1 MMIVIHI
8 YKYKL
13 IGVDFLDSSDAWRI
27 IVLFILLVLSA
38 FFSSA
43 ETCLTTVNKM
53 RMKSMADEKVKN
65 AKLVLKLIE
74 DPAKLLSAILIGNNI
89 VNLSASSLTT
99 SFAIQLAAKSG
110 FSDLTSIITGLATG
124 VLTVLILIFG
134 EIVPKTLATM
144 NAEKLS
150 LVYAKPIYAV
160 TTVLT
165 PIAFI
170 MNKISNGLLI
180 LLRIDTK
187 RRPAITE
194 NELRTIVDVSH
205 KEGVIESEERQMIT
219 NVVDFGDSLAKD
231 VMVPKMDVSFVNV
244 KLSYNELVECYS
256 VDKFTRMPV
265 YSESRDN
272 IVGIINLKD
281 LFFYQGCKK
290 DFSIAEIMREPYF
303 TYEYKKISELFF
315 EMKQAS
321 IPMAIVLDE
330 YGSTAGMLTI
340 EDLIEEIVGE
350 IRDEYDAN
358 EEDEITKIDDE
369 NYILLG
375 VAKLDDVDESLGIKI
390 ESEDY
395 DSIAGHIINLL
406 DHFPEAGETVSD
418 KFARYTVLE
427 AEKNRIDKVKLHLL
441 PKPKEEDEEEIEE
454 EMV

>member
-1 MMIVIHI
+1 M
-8 YKYKL
+8 
-13 IGVDFLDSSDAWRI
+13 DSSDAWRI
-27 IVLFILLVLSA
+27 ITLFILLVLSA

-65 AKLVLKLIE
+65 ARIVLKLIE
-74 DPAKLLSAILIGNNI
+74 NQTKMLSAILIGNNI
-89 VNLSASSLTT
+89 VNLTASSLTT
-99 SFAIQLAAKSG
+99 SFAIQIAQKSG
-110 FSDLTSIITGLATG
+110 FSEMTSIITGAATG
-124 VLTVLILIFG
+124 ILTVLILIFG

-144 NAEKLS
+144 SAEKLA
-150 LVYAKPIYAV
+150 LTYAKPVYAV
-160 TTVLT
+160 TTVLA
-165 PIAFI
+165 PVAFL
-170 MNKISNGLLI
+170 MNQISKGLLI
-180 LLRIDTK
+180 ILRIDTK
-187 RRPAITE
+187 KQPAITE

-231 VMVPKMDVSFVNV
+231 VMVPKMDVAFANV

-272 IVGIINLKD
+272 VVGIINLKD
-281 LFFYQGCKK
+281 LFFYQGSKK
-290 DFSIAEIMREPYF
+290 DFSIADVMREPYF

-315 EMKQAS
+315 EMKKKS

-358 EEDEITKIDDE
+358 EEDEITKLDDE

-375 VAKLDDVDESLGIKI
+375 VAKLDDIDKISGIKI

-395 DSIAGHIINLL
+395 DSIAGHVINLL
-406 DHFPEAGETVSD
+406 DHFPQADRKSV
-418 KFARYTVLE
+418 V
-427 AEKNRIDKVKLHLL
+427 
-441 PKPKEEDEEEIEE
+441 
-454 EMV
+454 

>member
-1 MMIVIHI
+1 M
-8 YKYKL
+8 
-13 IGVDFLDSSDAWRI
+13 DSSDAWRI
-27 IVLFILLVLSA
+27 ITLFILLVLSA

-65 AKLVLKLIE
+65 ARIVLKLIE
-74 DPAKLLSAILIGNNI
+74 NQTKMLSAILIGNNI
-89 VNLSASSLTT
+89 VNLTASSLTT
-99 SFAIQLAAKSG
+99 SFAIQIAQKSG
-110 FSDLTSIITGLATG
+110 FSEMTSIITGAATG
-124 VLTVLILIFG
+124 ILTVLILRFG

-144 NAEKLS
+144 SAEKLA
-150 LVYAKPIYAV
+150 LTYAKPVYAV
-160 TTVLT
+160 TTVLA
-165 PIAFI
+165 PVAFL
-170 MNKISNGLLI
+170 MNQISKGLLI
-180 LLRIDTK
+180 ILRIDTK
-187 RRPAITE
+187 KQPAITE

-231 VMVPKMDVSFVNV
+231 VMVPKMDVAFANV

-272 IVGIINLKD
+272 VVGIINLKD
-281 LFFYQGCKK
+281 LFFYQGSKK
-290 DFSIAEIMREPYF
+290 DFSIADVMREPYF

-315 EMKQAS
+315 EMKKKS

-358 EEDEITKIDDE
+358 EEDEITKLDDE

-375 VAKLDDVDESLGIKI
+375 VAKLDDIDKISGIKI

-395 DSIAGHIINLL
+395 DSIAGHVINLL
-406 DHFPEAGETVSD
+406 DHFPQAGESVSD
-418 KFARYTVLE
+418 QFARYTVLE
-427 AEKNRIDKVKLHLL
+427 AEKNHIDKVKLHLL
-441 PKPKEEDEEEIEE
+441 PKPKEEEEAAENSI
-454 EMV
+454 

>member
-1 MMIVIHI
+1 M
-8 YKYKL
+8 
-13 IGVDFLDSSDAWRI
+13 DSSDAWRI
-27 IVLFILLVLSA
+27 ITLFILLVLSA

-65 AKLVLKLIE
+65 ARIVLKLIE
-74 DPAKLLSAILIGNNI
+74 NRTKMLSAILIGNNI
-89 VNLSASSLTT
+89 VNLTASSLTT
-99 SFAIQLAAKSG
+99 SFAIQIAQKSG
-110 FSDLTSIITGLATG
+110 FSEMTSIITGAATG
-124 VLTVLILIFG
+124 ILTVLILIFG

-144 NAEKLS
+144 SAEKLA
-150 LVYAKPIYAV
+150 LTYAKPVYAV
-160 TTVLT
+160 TTVLA
-165 PIAFI
+165 PVAFL
-170 MNKISNGLLI
+170 MNQISKGLLI
-180 LLRIDTK
+180 ILRIDTK
-187 RRPAITE
+187 KQPAITE

-231 VMVPKMDVSFVNV
+231 VMVPKMDVAFANV

-272 IVGIINLKD
+272 VVGIINLKD
-281 LFFYQGCKK
+281 LFFYQGSKK
-290 DFSIAEIMREPYF
+290 DFSIADVMREPYF

-315 EMKQAS
+315 EMKKKS

-358 EEDEITKIDDE
+358 EEDEITKLDDE

-375 VAKLDDVDESLGIKI
+375 VAKLDDIDKISGIKI

-395 DSIAGHIINLL
+395 DSIAGHVINLL
-406 DHFPEAGETVSD
+406 DHFPQAGESVSD
-418 KFARYTVLE
+418 QFARYTVLE
-427 AEKNRIDKVKLHLL
+427 AEKNHIDKVKLHLL
-441 PKPKEEDEEEIEE
+441 PKPKEEEEAAENSI
-454 EMV
+454 

>member
-1 MMIVIHI
+1 M
-8 YKYKL
+8 
-13 IGVDFLDSSDAWRI
+13 DSSDAWRI
-27 IVLFILLVLSA
+27 ITLFILLVLSA

-65 AKLVLKLIE
+65 AGIVLKLIE
-74 DPAKLLSAILIGNNI
+74 NQTKMLSAILIGNNI
-89 VNLSASSLTT
+89 VNLTASSLTT
-99 SFAIQLAAKSG
+99 SFAIQIAQKSG
-110 FSDLTSIITGLATG
+110 FSEMTSIITGVATG
-124 VLTVLILIFG
+124 ILTVLILIFG

-144 NAEKLS
+144 SAEKLA
-150 LVYAKPIYAV
+150 LTYAKPVYAV
-160 TTVLT
+160 TTVLA
-165 PIAFI
+165 PIAFL
-170 MNKISNGLLI
+170 MNQISKGLLI
-180 LLRIDTK
+180 ILRIDTK
-187 RRPAITE
+187 KQPAITE

-231 VMVPKMDVSFVNV
+231 VMVPKMDVAFANV

-272 IVGIINLKD
+272 VVGIINLKD
-281 LFFYQGCKK
+281 LFFYQGSKK
-290 DFSIAEIMREPYF
+290 DFSIADVMREPYF

-315 EMKQAS
+315 EMKQES

-358 EEDEITKIDDE
+358 EEDEITKLDDE

-375 VAKLDDVDESLGIKI
+375 VAKLDDIDKILGIKI

-395 DSIAGHIINLL
+395 DSIAGHVINLL
-406 DHFPEAGETVSD
+406 DHFPQAGESVSD
-418 KFARYTVLE
+418 QFARYTVLE
-427 AEKNRIDKVKLHLL
+427 AEKNHIDKVKLHLL
-441 PKPKEEDEEEIEE
+441 PKPKEEEEDEENSI
-454 EMV
+454 